1 MAKKIVRGIT
11 DIKTIN
17 NQDFDTNNVNDL
29 LSDGEHS
36 YIHRK
41 KKDKSEEYHCLT
53 DNVKTVE
60 TTDASL
66 LKVTNYNKT
75 ANKVTLSPQHDDTKQ
90 DKLTAGYGVSIE
102 NNVINAPLFTRLE
115 IGYDLNN
122 LNYGFVRGDQLVN
135 APGDSWFYIMG
146 VTEANY
152 GMQIAWK
159 LKETPDETPSTYRRD
174 KVNNVWSEWVTI

>member
-17 NQDFDTNNVNDL
+17 NQDFNTNNVNDL
-29 LSDGEHS
+29 LSDGEHN

-41 KKDKSEEYHCLT
+41 KKDKTEEYHCLT
-53 DNVKTVE
+53 DNLKTVE
-60 TTDASL
+60 SNDSSL

-75 ANKVTLSPQHDDTKQ
+75 TNKVVLSPQHDDTKQ

-102 NNVINAPLFTRLE
+102 NNVIKAPLFTRLAS
-115 IGYDLNN
+115 GYDLNN
-122 LNYGFVRGDQLVN
+122 LEYGFVRGDHLEN
-135 APGDSWFYIMG
+135 APGDSWFYIMS
-146 VTEANY
+146 VTEVNY

-159 LKETPDETPSTYRRD
+159 LKQTLDETPLTYRRD
-174 KVNNVWSEWVTI
+174 KVNKVWGEWVSI

>member
-41 KKDKSEEYHCLT
+41 KKDKTEEYHCLT
-53 DNVKTVE
+53 DNVKTIE
-60 TTDASL
+60 SNDSSL
-66 LKVTNYNKT
+66 LKVTNYNNT
-75 ANKVTLSPQHDDTKQ
+75 TNKVVLSPQHDDTKQ

-102 NNVINAPLFTRLE
+102 KNVINAPLFTRLE
-115 IGYDLNN
+115 TGYDLNN
-122 LNYGFVRGDQLVN
+122 LDYGFVRGDQLEN
-135 APGDSWFYIMG
+135 APDNSWFYIMA
-146 VTEANY
+146 VTEANH

-159 LKETPDETPSTYRRD
+159 LKTTQDEAPLTYRRD
-174 KVNNVWSEWVTI
+174 KVSNAWSKWVII